1 MAQFIANIVKNT
13 ARGFLQNHLSRE
25 RPDTHKGEKFL
36 IPERGGQ
43 GEEEFAAAGE
53 VRMCRPLPPRYDP
66 ELARLLRCLCMAW
79 QRAARNGGARCVL
92 ILQGSTLH
100 SWFHV
105 GSQLPW
111 KTDIHLAVVLV
122 SPEPPAPRPSGSAR
136 QLNQP
141 RGLPSREI
149 ADEAERVF
157 HSMVGIVRA
166 TEQPGGAEDAARRWT
181 VKGERPG
188 RPAIHIYSYPRRGAA
203 LDPNLPV
210 RRVSIDGGNT
220 ATHVPWPK
228 AEIIRQ
234 LRQWHAERCRA
245 DSNARARNVLAKRGG
260 ASGGAGEEAGE
271 GQGAAAAAA
280 ATKRKKVSIGKALR
294 SVPTVLSNRL
304 DEVRDKHGADAAA
317 RLHMPSGWSYCAE
330 RKAFYIPNRI
340 EAAFSWPPSFTTLS
354 TAIYALLLLG
364 LLYAV
369 CTSVLPSLAYSL
381 DRKAALTAMKRK
393 PAVPV
398 GKAAAFGPASAAPPN
413 SG

>member
-25 RPDTHKGEKFL
+25 RPESHRGERFL
-36 IPERGGQ
+36 IPERGAQ
-43 GEEEFAAAGE
+43 SEEEFAAAGE

-79 QRAARNGGARCVL
+79 QRAARQGGASCVL

-122 SPEPPAPRPSGSAR
+122 PAAPHGVAAEPSLQGEAKAASPTQQRSS
-136 QLNQP
+136 
-141 RGLPSREI
+141 STREI

-166 TEQPGGAEDAARRWT
+166 SQQPGGGEAAARRWT

-228 AEIIRQ
+228 AEILWQ
-234 LRQWHAERCRA
+234 LRQWHLQRCRA
-245 DSNARARNVLAKRGG
+245 DSNARARNVLAKRGR
-260 ASGGAGEEAGE
+260 ADEGAGEEAGK
-271 GQGAAAAAA
+271 GQGAEAAAASQ
-280 ATKRKKVSIGKALR
+280 RKKVSIAKALR
-294 SVPTVLSNRL
+294 SVPTILSNRL
-304 DEVRDKHGADAAA
+304 DEVRDKHGPDAAA

-340 EAAFSWPPSFTTLS
+340 EAAFSWPPSFATLS
-354 TAIYALLLLG
+354 TVIYALLFLG
-364 LLYAV
+364 ILYAV
-369 CTSVLPSLAYSL
+369 CTSVLPGLAYSL
-381 DRKAALTAMKRK
+381 DRKAALSAMKRK
-393 PAVPV
+393 QAGTPTKAPA
-398 GKAAAFGPASAAPPN
+398 ASRPA
-413 SG
+413 